1 MVSYYLIC
9 IIKYVLL
16 CMCKGYRNV
25 DLVNVKGNDV
35 VLNYGYDNLVQI
47 IYSLVNCI
55 FEEIEN
61 YGVSLGRFC

>member
-1 MVSYYLIC
+1 MCFIKLNFLFEFWGIVSYYLIC

-35 VLNYGYDNLVQI
+35 VLNYGYDNLV
-47 IYSLVNCI
+47 
-55 FEEIEN
+55 
-61 YGVSLGRFC
+61 